1 MIGFISILAQVI
13 LLRELSVTL
22 YGVELIYLLA
32 LGAWLL
38 WTALGT
44 VGGHWLGS
52 SSCRALS
59 ALFCGFSFLFPLDII
74 FIRDARQLMAGIP
87 GAYLDF
93 PQQMAVI
100 LISLLPISALLGLLF
115 QRAARLFADHGRSL
129 ASAYAVESLGGA
141 LGGLTS
147 SLMLRFGMPNWALA
161 LWCSLAGLGA
171 AFILLKRPFP
181 FYGIFV
187 YSLIFLLL
195 CGALMYVPP
204 IDWWMTSWNHTAL
217 LDSQDTP
224 YGRITLTRSSGQ
236 VSVYEND
243 VFWFETEGYGAEVFA
258 QLAALQHPL
267 PNKILILGGGLEGLV
282 GEVLK
287 HHPLRIDYVE
297 VNERMYRLVSRHLPP
312 SFLVP
317 FKSHLVRIIFEDPRH
332 FLKSA
337 EPYDLIL
344 VGMGEPSSGQANR
357 FYTRDFFEQCSRRLN
372 PSGVIA
378 FRLRSLE
385 NYWTPALRLRN
396 ASICRA
402 LGEVFSHNLILPGD
416 TNYIVASN
424 QRLPEVPEI
433 LIDRMES
440 RKLTPRALTRPY
452 IQYLYTNDRVAE
464 IAATIKATP
473 APPNL
478 DEKPVVYEFT
488 LLLWLSKFFP
498 SLMHQDV
505 NTLFPATFTPGI
517 WSMVFLFNLVVLFF
531 LCRFHRWAKRLLL
544 AGIAGF
550 SGMALETVLFLYY
563 QVKSGI
569 LYQDMGILLT
579 CYMLGLTLG
588 AWVVDRYADRSGPIP
603 FYKRA
608 FLPIVVLLMAAF
620 SFATGGAI
628 HAGVQ
633 ANLVLA
639 GSLQFLGAALASA
652 LFAFASFE
660 PKSNQKKLISP
671 LYSADVIGGA
681 AASLLGS
688 FWFIPILGLSWTT
701 YGIGILVCLLIL
713 DA

>member
-38 WTALGT
+38 WTALGAML
-44 VGGHWLGS
+44 GHWLGS
-52 SSCRALS
+52 STCGVLS
-59 ALFCGFSFLFPLDII
+59 ALFSGFSLLFPLDIV

-93 PQQMAVI
+93 PRQMAVI

-115 QRAARLFADHGRSL
+115 QRAARLFADRGRSL

-141 LGGLTS
+141 LGGLIS
-147 SLMLRFGMPNWALA
+147 SLMLRLGMPNWALA

-171 AFILLKRPFP
+171 AFLLLKRPFP
-181 FYGIFV
+181 FHRIFT
-187 YSLIFLLL
+187 YSLILLLL
-195 CGALMYVPP
+195 CSALLYVPP
-204 IDWWMTSWNHTAL
+204 IDWWMTSWNHAAL

-243 VFWFETEGYGAEVFA
+243 VLWFETEGYDAEVFA
-258 QLAALQHPL
+258 QLAALQHPA
-267 PNKILILGGGLEGLV
+267 PHKILILGGGLEGLV
-282 GEVLK
+282 GEILK

-297 VNERMYRLVSRHLPP
+297 VNERMYQLVSRHLPP

-317 FKSHLVRIIFEDPRH
+317 FQSPLVRMIFEDPRQ

-337 EPYDLIL
+337 EPYDLIM

-372 PSGVIA
+372 PSGVLA

-385 NYWTPALRLRN
+385 NYWTPQLRLRN

-402 LGEVFSHNLILPGD
+402 LEEVFPHSLILPGD
-416 TNYIVASN
+416 TNYIVASS
-424 QRLPEVPEI
+424 QRLPDAPEI

-440 RKLTPRALTRPY
+440 RKLTPRVLTRPY

-464 IAATIKATP
+464 IAAAIKATP

-478 DEKPVVYEFT
+478 DEKPVVYQFT

-498 SLMHQDV
+498 SMMHQDV
-505 NTLFPATFTPGI
+505 SALFPVTFKPGF
-517 WSMVFLFNLVVLFF
+517 WSVVFLFNLVVLFF
-531 LCRFHRWAKRLLL
+531 LCRFHRWTKSLLL
-544 AGIAGF
+544 ACSAGF
-550 SGMALETVLFLYY
+550 SGMVLETVLFLYY

-579 CYMLGLTLG
+579 CYMLGLALG
-588 AWVVDRYADRSGPIP
+588 AWAMDRCANRRGPLP
-603 FYKRA
+603 FNKRA
-608 FLPIVVLLMAAF
+608 FLFGVVLLLGSF
-620 SFATGGAI
+620 SFATGAAI
-628 HAGVQ
+628 HAGVR
-633 ANLVLA
+633 ASLFLT
-639 GSLQFLGAALASA
+639 GSLQFLGATLVSA
-652 LFAFASFE
+652 LFALASFE
-660 PKSNQKKLISP
+660 PKNSQEQVISP
-671 LYSADVIGGA
+671 LYSADIIGGA

-688 FWFIPILGLSWTT
+688 FWLIPILGLPWTT
-701 YGIGILVCLLIL
+701 YAIGLLVFLLML
-713 DA
+713 VA